1 MANLRREG
9 DRIIFESDTQK
20 ERLANDLLV
29 GNDDF
34 MLEFF
39 RIIAKVRRRQTR
51 IWKWLE
57 EELKGQLEPE
67 ESLVYRHDIDELCVV
82 KTTHI
87 SYPER
92 EGQEL

>member
-1 MANLRREG
+1 MSLKREN
-9 DRIIFESDTQK
+9 DRIIFDSDAQK

-34 MLEFF
+34 MLDMF
-39 RIIAKVRRRQTR
+39 RIIGKVRKRQTR

-57 EELKGQLEPE
+57 EELKGQLEPD

-87 SYPER
+87 TYPER